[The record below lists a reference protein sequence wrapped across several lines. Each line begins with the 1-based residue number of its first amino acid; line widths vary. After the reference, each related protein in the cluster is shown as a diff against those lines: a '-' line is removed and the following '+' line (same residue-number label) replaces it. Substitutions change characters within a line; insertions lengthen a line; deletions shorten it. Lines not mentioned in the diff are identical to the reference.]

1 MTLVDVLETLH
12 YSVYDIAD
20 GLVSSFDKQKLNWV
34 KHDWKWWWWWRA
46 NWCYEHLRCTRL

>member
-20 GLVSSFDKQKLNWV
+20 GLVSSFDKQKLN
-34 KHDWKWWWWWRA
+34 
-46 NWCYEHLRCTRL
+46 